1 DLARVYTKVS
11 GNLIIKSWLDS
22 LVAGRSFITNGPL
35 LKLNVEGKQIGDTL
49 ELTSAKRVEVAGEGI
64 GRVDFEKLEVIQN
77 GKGIVEIMS
86 EAKKS
91 QFEARLK
98 QAVRID
104 EPSWLALRISA
115 GTSNEYGQRLF
126 GHTSPVYVTV
136 NGKSIR
142 MKEEVEYLVQQ
153 MQEAR
158 QTVADKSLFPS
169 ESERARVLSVY

>member
-49 ELTSAKRVEVAGEGI
+49 ELTSAQRVEVAGEGI
-64 GRVDFEKLEVIQN
+64 SRVDFEKLELIQN
-77 GKGIVEIMS
+77 GKVVAEIKS
-86 EAKKS
+86 EAK
-91 QFEARLK
+91 QGHFEARLK
-98 QAVRID
+98 QAVRVD

-126 GHTSPVYVTV
+126 GHTSPIYITV
-136 NGKSIR
+136 SGKSIR
-142 MKEEVEYLVQQ
+142 IEGEVE
-153 MQEAR
+153 
-158 QTVADKSLFPS
+158 
-169 ESERARVLSVY
+169 